1 MTAPLPSTPPPG
13 TTARRNP
20 WLTGRPLAQPPERH
34 LYCFPHSGG
43 LPGEYVRW
51 GQQLP
56 GTQVYGICP
65 PGRGGRAAEPPL
77 TDLDAVVR
85 ELLDDTEF
93 VPPYDLFGHSLG
105 ALVAYEVTRELVAR
119 GRPLPERLIVSAFPA
134 PNQARH
140 ATRLS
145 DKPDDELVAALDER
159 YGGIP
164 PQIAADAEL
173 MALLLP
179 VFRAD
184 LTLLDNYRHQTGEPL
199 PVALEVLGGDADAV
213 TAEDLEQWRQLSTKS
228 VRVGRFPGGHFYF
241 RDDPAPLLSVLARRT

>member
-1 MTAPLPSTPPPG
+1 MTAPLPSPAPPG

-20 WLTGRPLAQPPERH
+20 WLTGRPLPQPPERH

-56 GTQVYGICP
+56 GTQVYGVCLP
-65 PGRGGRAAEPPL
+65 GRAARATEPPL
-77 TDLDAVVR
+77 TDLASVVR
-85 ELLDDTEF
+85 GLLDDTEF

-105 ALVAYEVTRELVAR
+105 ALVAYEVTRELVVR

-134 PNQARH
+134 PHRPRRA
-140 ATRLS
+140 ARLS
-145 DKPDDELVAALDER
+145 DKTDDELVTALDER

-164 PQIAADAEL
+164 PQIAADADL

-179 VFRAD
+179 QFRAD
-184 LTLLDNYRHQTGEPL
+184 FTLLENYRHQEGEPL
-199 PVALEVLGGDADAV
+199 PVRLDVLGGDADAV
-213 TAEDLEQWRQLSTKS
+213 TREELGQWEQHSTGS
-228 VRVGRFPGGHFYF
+228 VRVHRVPGGHFYF
-241 RDDPAPLLSVLARRT
+241 RDNPAPLLSVLARRT